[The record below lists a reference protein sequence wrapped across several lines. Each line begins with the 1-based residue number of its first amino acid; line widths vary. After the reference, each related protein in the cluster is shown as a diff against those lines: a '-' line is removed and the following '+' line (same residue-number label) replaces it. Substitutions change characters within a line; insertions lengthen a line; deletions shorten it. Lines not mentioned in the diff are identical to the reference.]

1 VKRTFQTLLSVV
13 VLLAVVAL
21 VAWPAGAQ
29 SGDAPAAGE
38 VGITKD
44 KIRVAVIADVDS
56 PLAPGV
62 FKGQV
67 DGMKAYARYVNA
79 HGGIAG
85 RKLVVDFIDSHLSA
99 DEARDA
105 TIKACSDDFAMVGTA
120 VVFMNNVDDM
130 VGCKDSAGVASG
142 LPDINTF
149 SGEIAQQCSPV
160 SYSVSPG
167 ELDCSTKNATTKTY
181 RVSFGQIRYYLSR
194 HKGLHGICIIPSD
207 LKAAET
213 TGRGQCAAVKE
224 LGVKLDG
231 PGYYDVSATVP
242 QSGLT
247 SIIGAAKADG
257 STYVSTLS
265 SAGQAISV
273 RKEAKLQ
280 GLNTVKVWDCSRAC
294 YTNEFLAGGADVEGE
309 YAYLNTLPLD
319 EAKNNTALKSYLKY
333 VGKHNANAFGETA
346 WAAAMLFRQTI
357 DKIVARDGINGITRA
372 RFLAELAKTQNFN
385 AGGMLAST
393 DVGERAPSDCYALV
407 QVQGNKFVRV
417 NPKKP
422 GTFTCN
428 AKNIAT
434 VKLGE

>member
-1 VKRTFQTLLSVV
+1 MNRSFQTVLSTA
-13 VLLAVVAL
+13 VLLVVAL
-21 VAWPAGAQ
+21 VASPAGAE
-29 SGDAPAAGE
+29 SGDAPAAVE
-38 VGITKD
+38 VGITKNE
-44 KIRVAVIADVDS
+44 IRVAIVADVDS

-67 DGMKAYARYVNA
+67 DGMKAYAKYVNA
-79 HGGIAG
+79 NGGIAG
-85 RKLVVDFIDSHLSA
+85 RKLVVDFLDSRLSA
-99 DEARDA
+99 DEARNA

-130 VGCKDSAGVASG
+130 VGCKDSTGAATG

-149 SGEIAQQCSPV
+149 SGETVHQCSPV

-167 ELDCSTKNATTKTY
+167 ELDCSTKDATTKTY
-181 RVSFGQIRYYLSR
+181 RVSFGQIRYYLSK

-231 PGYYDVSATVP
+231 PGYYGVSATVP

-247 SIIGAAKADG
+247 SIIGAAKAYG
-257 STYVSTLS
+257 STYVSTLT
-265 SAGQAISV
+265 SAGQAVSV

-280 GLNTVKVWDCSRAC
+280 GLNTVAVWDCSRAC
-294 YTNEFLAGGADVEGE
+294 YTDEFLAGGADVEGE

-319 EAKNNTALKSYLKY
+319 EAKRNKALKSYLKY
-333 VGKHNANAFGETA
+333 VGNDNANAFGETA
-346 WAAAMLFRQTI
+346 WAAGMLFHETI
-357 DKIVARDGINGITRA
+357 DKIVARDGTNGITRA
-372 RFLAELAKTQNFN
+372 KFLDELAKTQNFD
-385 AGGMLAST
+385 AGGLLAST
-393 DVGERAPSDCYALV
+393 DVGKRVPSDCYALV
-407 QVQGNKFVRV
+407 QVQHDKFVRV

-422 GTFTCN
+422 GTFDCN
-428 AKNIAT
+428 PKNIAT
-434 VKLGE
+434 VKLGG